1 MTLSD
6 TYCTSTYCI
15 VHCISYN
22 FIVLILHDFVSQ
34 FEILQAFFFTLL
46 YEYDM
51 ICNWPIFQTTF
62 VPFFKPKIDQ
72 FPKIALHLFSWTYPL
87 HFANHY
93 YRNKPRTTDTQW
105 RHKSK
110 KSENLGRCG
119 RQNMLRSYLKIWEWE
134 WIFGRAVKAVS
145 SLGVLS
151 PWCPTQA
158 DVVIYTM
165 ANSACALPVPANY
178 YSKGHLMASYTRG
191 CQI

>member
-1 MTLSD
+1 MEGMKKIKSMSFHQYSWNSEVETTWISLIGWHQK
-6 TYCTSTYCI
+6 TSTAYCI

-110 KSENLGRCG
+110 ISEKLGICG
-119 RQNMLRSYLKIWEWE
+119 WQNMLRLSLKIWDLD
-134 WIFGRAVKAVS
+134 WIFGRAVKAIS
-145 SLGVLS
+145 SLGVRS
-151 PWCPTQA
+151 PWFIARTT
-158 DVVIYTM
+158 DTRRL
-165 ANSACALPVPANY
+165 NS
-178 YSKGHLMASYTRG
+178 
-191 CQI
+191 

>member
-1 MTLSD
+1 MAQNRLDVHGQLCLSLLDFYIMTLSD

-72 FPKIALHLFSWTYPL
+72 FPKIALHLFS
-87 HFANHY
+87 
-93 YRNKPRTTDTQW
+93 
-105 RHKSK
+105 
-110 KSENLGRCG
+110 
-119 RQNMLRSYLKIWEWE
+119 
-134 WIFGRAVKAVS
+134 
-145 SLGVLS
+145 
-151 PWCPTQA
+151 
-158 DVVIYTM
+158 
-165 ANSACALPVPANY
+165 
-178 YSKGHLMASYTRG
+178 
-191 CQI
+191 